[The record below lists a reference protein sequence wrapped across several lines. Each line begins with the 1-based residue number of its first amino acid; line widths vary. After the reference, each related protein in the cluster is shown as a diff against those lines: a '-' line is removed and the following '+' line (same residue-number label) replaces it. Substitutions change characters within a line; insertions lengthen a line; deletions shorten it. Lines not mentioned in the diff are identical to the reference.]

1 MIEPLKHYLDVFN
14 FLSPLKWTSAM
25 RQGFQSLSDYGTHRI
40 ALDHT
45 FLTGFNWFNWFNWF
59 PGSGLGTEIQR
70 LCLASGQKHEAE
82 PQGMRSQ
89 ARAWERANT
98 YALR

>member
-40 ALDHT
+40 ALDRT
-45 FLTGFNWFNWFNWF
+45 FLTGFNWFNWF
-59 PGSGLGTEIQR
+59 PGSSLGTEIQR

-82 PQGMRSQ
+82 PKLL
-89 ARAWERANT
+89 AERAFMET
-98 YALR
+98 EIKCRFS